1 MPPQRL
7 SGGTG
12 GRDRG
17 PPQAV
22 GFPHP
27 QAIAGDARLV
37 NLRDAEQFRSELRVA
52 TAADKFVAAGAM
64 EALEGWRIGTSST
77 CMSEGSDAL
86 ALNTIFDDEFLLP
99 LALQAKRRL
108 EAVAA
113 VQQEPGGDGEEN
125 ENAKRCETWSLVAKA
140 EPSPLPDFGVHVE
153 RAEETL
159 LRPGDSCDQGL
170 PIRKN
175 KGKVD
180 KTREDGV
187 EVYSACAYT
196 YIPIPAW
203 KR

>member
-1 MPPQRL
+1 MRGNSNRRPSPP
-7 SGGTG
+7 SGDTSWLDPETE
-12 GRDRG
+12 RRV
-17 PPQAV
+17 QEINSAKEAAV
-22 GFPHP
+22 
-27 QAIAGDARLV
+27 R
-37 NLRDAEQFRSELRVA
+37 AEDF
-52 TAADKFVAAGAM
+52 
-64 EALEGWRIGTSST
+64 EA
-77 CMSEGSDAL
+77 
-86 ALNTIFDDEFLLP
+86 
-99 LALQAKRRL
+99 AKRLR
-108 EAVAA
+108 
-113 VQQEPGGDGEEN
+113 
-125 ENAKRCETWSLVAKA
+125 
-140 EPSPLPDFGVHVE
+140 